1 MSYLELLAPVPVLG
15 HRVER
20 QGRLSFPLLNNL
32 IGVQGPDLDL
42 LEEEVVLAHQAAVI
56 MSIPLLVGIAH
67 QHLRALIM
75 RPRHL
80 SYRLFCRS
88 LVHLIQGD
96 IHGHIRD
103 PPGDP
108 PAGLKLS
115 PTLVT
120 AVDGIPLHHL
130 TDGEEKPIIVV
141 HLNTDVD
148 VHILLENVIIL
159 LKGGGVIRLEDV
171 DHPLQGTDLVLVI
184 PGRHLMNDV
193 TGQGLLPTGV
203 LTGLTL
209 QLLEKVILETA
220 LAIDLH
226 DLDPLPLGQLA
237 LVHQAF
243 LHEVVGEGLPRHLI
257 LVVRLSLFIVAAANY
272 LRGLLHAIVH
282 LPFV

>member
-1 MSYLELLAPVPVLG
+1 M
-15 HRVER
+15 
-20 QGRLSFPLLNNL
+20 
-32 IGVQGPDLDL
+32 
-42 LEEEVVLAHQAAVI
+42 
-56 MSIPLLVGIAH
+56 
-67 QHLRALIM
+67 
-75 RPRHL
+75 
-80 SYRLFCRS
+80 
-88 LVHLIQGD
+88 
-96 IHGHIRD
+96 
-103 PPGDP
+103 
-108 PAGLKLS
+108 S
-115 PTLVT
+115 PTLAT

-130 TDGEEKPIIVV
+130 TDVEEKPIIVV

-148 VHILLENVIIL
+148 VYILLENVIIL

-184 PGRHLMNDV
+184 PGRHLMNDA
-193 TGQGLLPTGV
+193 TGQGLLPTGA

-237 LVHQAF
+237 QVHQAF
-243 LHEVVGEGLPRHLI
+243 LHEVVGEGPPRHLI
-257 LVVRLSLFIVAAANY
+257 LVVRLSPFIVAAANY